1 MATSVARYKPQ
12 ERKNPTPSR
21 VRTKIKYPWSNY
33 LDARAV
39 VAVVVHLHCSCVS
52 KLCVEVED
60 ICEFIK
66 RGNFKALKRERKID
80 VLEAFEGRRDSE
92 VAEMVTHLVAF
103 LAFEGA
109 LIPECEHSD
118 SGEVYRMC
126 TDELRVLDSVHQRM
140 YSAKNKK
147 LGVLVLV

>member
-12 ERKNPTPSR
+12 DQRKNPIPSR

-39 VAVVVHLHCSCVS
+39 MAVVVHLHCSCVS
-52 KLCVEVED
+52 KLCVRVED
-60 ICEFIK
+60 IHEFII
-66 RGNFKALKRERKID
+66 RGNFKALSRERKTD

-92 VAEMVTHLVAF
+92 VAEMLTHLVSF

-109 LIPECEHSD
+109 LIPEREH
-118 SGEVYRMC
+118 SGEVYRIC
-126 TDELRVLDSVHQRM
+126 TDELRVLDSVHERM
-140 YSAKNKK
+140 YPVKYKK